1 MVSESMLQN
10 VIVLKVTSS
19 MNKELVLLV
28 VTNVLLVVE
37 INTIVLLVLLKEN
50 KLQLHAH
57 VLKDNMKLTKC
68 VMIVVIDVE
77 PALTLTMNVTS
88 VLMKLEVQPNN
99 AHVKQVTS
107 TMDSK
112 LNVHLVPFN
121 V

>member
-1 MVSESMLQN
+1 MLQ
-10 VIVLKVTSS
+10 IVTALKVTSS

-28 VTNVLLVVE
+28 VSNVKPVVE
-37 INTIVLLVLLKEN
+37 TNTIVILVLMKEN
-50 KLQLHAH
+50 NLQALA
-57 VLKDNMKLTKC
+57 LAQKDNTKLTKC
-68 VMIVVIDVE
+68 VMIVVIDVR
-77 PALTLTMNVTS
+77 PVLTLTMNVTS

>member
-1 MVSESMLQN
+1 MLQ
-10 VIVLKVTSS
+10 IVTALKVTSS

-28 VTNVLLVVE
+28 VSNVKPVVE
-37 INTIVLLVLLKEN
+37 TNTIVILVLMKEN
-50 KLQLHAH
+50 NLQAPVH
-57 VLKDNMKLTKC
+57 VLKDNMKLTNF

-77 PALTLTMNVTS
+77 PVPIMITNVTS
-88 VLMKLEVQPNN
+88 VLMKPEVQPNN

-112 LNVHLVPFN
+112 LNVHHVPSN